1 MRFLRTSWA
10 VLLKTFGEFAS
21 DNCMRMAAAL
31 SYYAI
36 FSLPAIMAIVV
47 SIAGTFFGA
56 DEVRQRFVTEARDV
70 VGQNGAEQLETMIEH
85 ANRDDRG
92 MFGTIGSVAILVF
105 AATGVMSQ
113 LQSALND
120 AWDVRPTTDK
130 SKVVYFFVKRAI
142 SLLMIAG
149 IALVL
154 SVSIV
159 ASAVLTA
166 LQDQIGAMLPG
177 PAWHV
182 AILLGNDLLGLLLQ
196 TVSFA
201 LMYRFLPD
209 TEVPWRG
216 VWLGAAL
223 TAVLF
228 TVGRWLLGTYLSH
241 SNLATAYGAA
251 GSLALIMAWVYYSGI
266 IFLFGAEFTQV
277 WTRRRAE

>member
-1 MRFLRTSWA
+1 M
-10 VLLKTFGEFAS
+10 LLKTFGEFAS

-56 DEVRQRFVTEARDV
+56 DEVRQRFLNEARDV

-166 LQDQIGAMLPG
+166 FAGPDQRDVAGARLARGHLVGQRPVGPVTADGVVCFDVSISARHGGSLARRLARCRLDRRAVHGGPLAARHVPFAQQPG
-177 PAWHV
+177 DRLRCRRLAGADHGV
-182 AILLGNDLLGLLLQ
+182 GLLL
-196 TVSFA
+196 
-201 LMYRFLPD
+201 RHHLP
-209 TEVPWRG
+209 
-216 VWLGAAL
+216 L
-223 TAVLF
+223 
-228 TVGRWLLGTYLSH
+228 
-241 SNLATAYGAA
+241 
-251 GSLALIMAWVYYSGI
+251 
-266 IFLFGAEFTQV
+266 GAEFTQV
-277 WTRRRAE
+277 